1 MSEIVIDGET
11 RRLKLTLGALAEIEA
26 VLGQGDFEALR
37 ARLARP
43 KVSDLLIILR
53 ALIEGGGARLT
64 IEALKAADIDA
75 GRAAA
80 AIAAAF
86 AEMGAASPK
95 KPDGDSPSPSG
106 SPSESSS

>member
-1 MSEIVIDGET
+1 MSDIVINGEA

-26 VLGQGDFEALR
+26 VLGQGDFETLR

-53 ALIEGGGARLT
+53 ALIEGGGTRLT

-75 GRAAA
+75 GKAAA
-80 AIAAAF
+80 AVAAAF
-86 AEMGAASPK
+86 AELGEASK
-95 KPDGDSPSPSG
+95 KPEEGSPSPTG
-106 SPSESSS
+106 SRAESSP